1 MDYFSTK
8 RYLFC
13 RLKII
18 VSSFFGFLLHASS
31 FRFPMQMPIQK
42 QGPVVEAV
50 RFSISG
56 LKALISS
63 QEEHQ
68 EVGQEKEDR
77 VIRSFGIGIITSKLL
92 TPSSSSSSIGSCN
105 LLMDDLIGTE
115 SGVSLTE
122 NTEETEEKLTHAYF
136 DRPHN
141 CTNLHGFTE
150 QNQRCVPK
158 KQFPPPIPSL
168 ATQAGQRTRS
178 PWILTRYYSDRR
190 LILKLERVGNHQ
202 SMESHRE
209 NGRLILNLVPS
220 PVPGVDNQDLQF
232 IEEDE
237 GNEEIDSI
245 ESEEGEDYTVPEISS
260 ESFTYG
266 GEGVDGGVF
275 CDRKLFCGVNG
286 NLEERHVVHRHF
298 DSTPLRPI
306 VVSLSPISPF
316 VTPHPWARPTKKMGE
331 K

>member
-1 MDYFSTK
+1 
-8 RYLFC
+8 
-13 RLKII
+13 
-18 VSSFFGFLLHASS
+18 
-31 FRFPMQMPIQK
+31 
-42 QGPVVEAV
+42 
-50 RFSISG
+50 
-56 LKALISS
+56 
-63 QEEHQ
+63 
-68 EVGQEKEDR
+68 
-77 VIRSFGIGIITSKLL
+77 
-92 TPSSSSSSIGSCN
+92 
-105 LLMDDLIGTE
+105 MDDLIGTE
-115 SGVSLTE
+115 TAVSLTS

-141 CTNLHGFTE
+141 CNNFHGFTE
-150 QNQRCVPK
+150 LNQRCVPK

-168 ATQAGQRTRS
+168 ATQAGQQTRS

-220 PVPGVDNQDLQF
+220 PVPGVHNQDLQF

-245 ESEEGEDYTVPEISS
+245 ESEGGEDCTVPEISS

-266 GEGVDGGVF
+266 GDGVDSGVF

-286 NLEERHVVHRHF
+286 NLEERHVVHGHF

-306 VVSLSPISPF
+306 GTV
-316 VTPHPWARPTKKMGE
+316 M
-331 K
+331 